1 MGFAFMW
8 YWPVALAIISKSAP
22 AKVNSTMIG
31 GSFLSLFIG
40 TVLMGWVGSFYEEMS
55 NVAFWA
61 LVAGIAFAGSLL
73 LLAVRKSLAEA
84 LGLCSN

>member
-1 MGFAFMW
+1 
-8 YWPVALAIISKSAP
+8 
-22 AKVNSTMIG
+22 
-31 GSFLSLFIG
+31 
-40 TVLMGWVGSFYEEMS
+40 MGWVGSFYEEMS